1 MKRWWIKLMH
11 HARPPARS
19 LASIALLLVAGRV
32 LDALKPWPIKLLVD
46 HVLRPIPTS
55 AAKYRWLDALPGAGS
70 PTVLIG
76 WLAASAVV
84 LYLAAQLVRIAQ
96 SYLQSGL
103 GSRIAY
109 SLGGRLLERMQELSL
124 VFHSQRRVADLVRR
138 VVTDS
143 GCVRDLVCGVMIPAA
158 AALTSLVVM
167 FAIMVRID
175 AGLSF
180 IAISFA
186 VPLAVLIRIFSAPM
200 ARRSYEQQNLEG
212 QMLSLAEQTLGA
224 VPVVQTFGR
233 EPEQDRQFRGLVGKT
248 LKACIRAMVSQLQ
261 FKIGTSSVT
270 AIGTASIMVVGG
282 MHVLDGK
289 ISIGDLLVFLA
300 YLASLYAPLETL
312 AYLAMGYAAAAAGAR
327 RVLEVL
333 ESGER
338 VIEKAYAVPLVV
350 PSSARGL
357 DISFEAVTFGY
368 VKPSAVL
375 HRIDLSIPAGQV
387 VALVG
392 PTGAGKSTLA
402 SLVPRLLDP
411 WQGQIR
417 IDGRDLR
424 DLKLAS
430 LREQVAIVPQEPL
443 LLPLSVAENIAYAKP
458 SATMAQISQAATA
471 AGAAEFIDRMPD
483 GYRSVLG
490 ERGLTLSA
498 GQRQRLSIARAL
510 LKDAPV
516 LILDEPTSALDAA
529 TEHSVVE
536 ALARLMA
543 GRTCL
548 IIAHRLSTIRHADV
562 VVVLEHG
569 RIVQQG
575 PHDKLLAR
583 DGLYKRLHRFQA
595 GLPVLAEGAAPVPGG
610 VS

>member
-1 MKRWWIKLMH
+1 M
-11 HARPPARS
+11 
-19 LASIALLLVAGRV
+19 
-32 LDALKPWPIKLLVD
+32 
-46 HVLRPIPTS
+46 
-55 AAKYRWLDALPGAGS
+55 
-70 PTVLIG
+70 
-76 WLAASAVV
+76 
-84 LYLAAQLVRIAQ
+84 
-96 SYLQSGL
+96 
-103 GSRIAY
+103 
-109 SLGGRLLERMQELSL
+109 
-124 VFHSQRRVADLVRR
+124 
-138 VVTDS
+138 
-143 GCVRDLVCGVMIPAA
+143 
-158 AALTSLVVM
+158 
-167 FAIMVRID
+167 
-175 AGLSF
+175 
-180 IAISFA
+180 
-186 VPLAVLIRIFSAPM
+186 
-200 ARRSYEQQNLEG
+200 
-212 QMLSLAEQTLGA
+212 
-224 VPVVQTFGR
+224 
-233 EPEQDRQFRGLVGKT
+233 
-248 LKACIRAMVSQLQ
+248 
-261 FKIGTSSVT
+261 
-270 AIGTASIMVVGG
+270 
-282 MHVLDGK
+282 
-289 ISIGDLLVFLA
+289 
-300 YLASLYAPLETL
+300 
-312 AYLAMGYAAAAAGAR
+312 
-327 RVLEVL
+327 
-333 ESGER
+333 
-338 VIEKAYAVPLVV
+338 

-583 DGLYKRLHRFQA
+583 DGLYQRLHRFQA